1 MDRWKAQHVWVDSAC
16 RNIFI
21 KIFNYFKKIAVNC
34 GFIFF
39 EELSMLEIKEAG
51 PRGKK
56 NADKVGAYLLASR
69 INSTVVDPGG
79 FFEFE
84 QYITGY
90 GEISSAKLQCYISG
104 DIFEKGDNS
113 FLKNGMG
120 YDGKNIWFGE
130 EIYKFE
136 AEGFACHIAGVV
148 HEKWTESTPFVD
160 SEVDGTA
167 GIMTERKYGDAPF
180 HYRLKIKKSVKPG
193 DYRVDVYFTYF
204 NGEKWQCN
212 KETVSFKIRSFFE
225 RWSTGLSILGILA
238 TGTAIIRFFA
248 NLNGYKF

>member
-1 MDRWKAQHVWVDSAC
+1 ML
-16 RNIFI
+16 
-21 KIFNYFKKIAVNC
+21 
-34 GFIFF
+34 GFT
-39 EELSMLEIKEAG
+39 EAG

-56 NADKVGAYLLASR
+56 HADKVGAYLLASR

-104 DIFEKGDNS
+104 DVFEEGDNS
-113 FLKNGMG
+113 FLRNGMG
-120 YDGKNIWFGE
+120 SDDKSVWFGE
-130 EIYKFE
+130 KVYKLKG
-136 AEGFACHIAGVV
+136 EGFTCNIGGISH
-148 HEKWTESTPFVD
+148 KNWTESSAFVD
-160 SEVDGTA
+160 SESDETI

-180 HYRLKIKKSVKPG
+180 HYRLKIKGNVKPG

-238 TGTAIIRFFA
+238 TGIAIIRFFA
-248 NLNGYKF
+248 DLKGCKF